1 MFFNF
6 SRTLWSI
13 FSKTYSHV
21 GKYWNSILKFGTGW
35 WCRGTMIEY
44 SNSAAIFF
52 HCNFPWLLVVI
63 QEVLF
68 FLPLDSPGHFPSNF
82 PFILSSS
89 CCVHTFFHKFC
100 VPTWNTSDPQTCN
113 YIFLINKNN
122 TPIHGSSPLVGCCGR
137 FCYPFSL
144 GGLCQT
150 KILGRH
156 PPSQKAHGTWD
167 PWMPWDDQ
175 LPNWGVISEPL
186 GMGSF
191 GVVWA
196 AHCESQVSG
205 KGKGQNVFL
214 FFQERM
220 VIFRNENI
228 FPPKNKPSR
237 KRAAFGGWIAFLL
250 KFFFGLEK
258 WRSLAAWLHIPRL
271 WCCQVPS
278 FCSFW
283 MTSFWHRSFSFLR
296 STVSLFEK

>member
-122 TPIHGSSPLVGCCGR
+122 TPIHGSWNLQLVVVVVFVTQNFPLGA
-137 FCYPFSL
+137 P
-144 GGLCQT
+144 
-150 KILGRH
+150 
-156 PPSQKAHGTWD
+156 
-167 PWMPWDDQ
+167 
-175 LPNWGVISEPL
+175 LPNKNPRGDILLPKGVISEAL

-196 AHCESQVSG
+196 AHGESQVSG
-205 KGKGQNVFL
+205 KG
-214 FFQERM
+214 M
-220 VIFRNENI
+220 VIFPQGKHFSPQKTNHPEKELLLGGGLLFCWSFFLVWKSEDPWPPGFTFHGYDAVQ
-228 FPPKNKPSR
+228 FPPS
-237 KRAAFGGWIAFLL
+237 AAFGWHHFDIGAFL
-250 KFFFGLEK
+250 
-258 WRSLAAWLHIPRL
+258 
-271 WCCQVPS
+271 
-278 FCSFW
+278 FW
-283 MTSFWHRSFSFLR
+283 EVL
-296 STVSLFEK
+296 

>member
-122 TPIHGSSPLVGCCGR
+122 TPIHGSSPLVACCGR
-137 FCYPFSL
+137 FCYPFPL

-156 PPSQKAHGTWD
+156 PPSQRCHLWTSWNGILWCR
-167 PWMPWDDQ
+167 
-175 LPNWGVISEPL
+175 L
-186 GMGSF
+186 GRTLWITGLGEGEGSDF
-191 GVVWA
+191 
-196 AHCESQVSG
+196 
-205 KGKGQNVFL
+205 
-214 FFQERM
+214 FFQER
-220 VIFRNENI
+220 IRWFFAREH
-228 FPPKNKPSR
+228 FSPPKNKPSR